1 MIKIAVLDDEKIY
14 LDMISTLLAKYKQ
27 EKNAQIETE
36 LFSNAKDL
44 LEKIELGEKY
54 DVYLLDIFMQGLTGM
69 SFATELRSRNVLS
82 PIVFLTSST
91 DHALEAFGVNAT
103 HYLLKPYTEENFFFA
118 MDKAMLSVKDHQN
131 DSIVIKVDNG
141 YRHFTVK
148 YALKSLSKL

>member
-54 DVYLLDIFMQGLTGM
+54 DMYLLDIFMQGLNNLMLDKIIKET
-69 SFATELRSRNVLS
+69 FA
-82 PIVFLTSST
+82 ST
-91 DHALEAFGVNAT
+91 KRLIT
-103 HYLLKPYTEENFFFA
+103 
-118 MDKAMLSVKDHQN
+118 
-131 DSIVIKVDNG
+131 
-141 YRHFTVK
+141 
-148 YALKSLSKL
+148 